1 MPKIQVIQCAL
12 RDPKVGWRTAGGLRR
27 AAVLAGTVGL
37 TAGAGLLTA
46 GSALASNGLQPGS
59 LILQPA
65 SGAVSLQPIFATT
78 DGCPTGYQGSAQVSM
93 FAPNGTLL
101 SRISVAV
108 PLPIKAFHGTLD
120 GNIGAL
126 LKFAGVPGGGQSQWA
141 VGCYTGPAGTGNVQW
156 VQYMVVKLS
165 ADAKSY
171 SIGAGTGQLASGSGS
186 DSGSATQSA
195 SSSVAKQPT
204 LSNLYGQVAS
214 AQYPNPA
221 ASSSGGSQLEA
232 GLIAGACGAAV
243 AGAGVFFYRRRNR
256 SRLT

>member
-1 MPKIQVIQCAL
+1 MPMIQVVQDAV
-12 RDPKVGWRTAGGLRR
+12 RDSKVGWRAIGGLRR
-27 AAVLAGTVGL
+27 AAVVAGAFGL
-37 TAGAGLLTA
+37 TAGAGLVTA
-46 GSALASNGLQPGS
+46 GSALASNGLQPGN

-78 DGCPTGYQGSAQVSM
+78 DGCPAGYQGSAQVSM

-126 LKFAGVPGGGQSQWA
+126 LKFAGVQPGGESQWA
-141 VGCYTGPAGTGNVQW
+141 VGCYTLAAGAGNVQW

-165 ADAKSY
+165 ADGKSY
-171 SIGAGTGQLASGSGS
+171 SSGAGTGQLASGSGS
-186 DSGSATQSA
+186 GSATQSA
-195 SSSVAKQPT
+195 SSSLTKQPT

-214 AQYPNPA
+214 AQYANPGT
-221 ASSSGGSQLEA
+221 SSSGGSQLQA
-232 GLIAGACGAAV
+232 GLIAGACGLAV